1 MSVTSDTQLPPRR
14 RNDRL
19 AGIEQELAAHPHR
32 RVPRDL
38 RRRHLLEL
46 ATELFSERGFEA
58 ASMDELAQRAGVS
71 KPVIYDQFGS
81 KEGLVVAVVDAMGI
95 ELNEVIR
102 AAIDGRTDPED
113 LLRTG
118 SLAFFH
124 FVGERRATFA
134 MAFGAVRTLDSTSVP
149 LVEKVA
155 EIRARQDALVA
166 AGIAATAQ
174 TLGGDPDPL
183 EISAVTRGLNGIY
196 EGLVEWWDEHPEVPA
211 SRLTEWVV
219 ALVLPG
225 LRAMSAAA

>member
-1 MSVTSDTQLPPRR
+1 MSVTSSTQARDPQ
-14 RNDRL
+14 RNERL
-19 AGIEQELAAHPHR
+19 AAIEQELTGHPHR

-95 ELNEVIR
+95 ELNEAIR
-102 AAIDGRTDPED
+102 AAVDGRTDPED

-149 LVEKVA
+149 LVEKVT
-155 EIRARQDALVA
+155 EIRTRQDALVA
-166 AGIAATAQ
+166 AAIAATAQ
-174 TLGGDPDPL
+174 TLGGAPDPL
-183 EISAVTRGLNGIY
+183 EISAITRGLNGIY

-211 SRLTEWVV
+211 SQLAEWVV

>member
-1 MSVTSDTQLPPRR
+1 MSVTSATRTPPRP
-14 RNDRL
+14 RNERL
-19 AGIEQELAAHPHR
+19 AAIERELAGHPHR

-81 KEGLVVAVVDAMGI
+81 KEGLVVAVVDAMGL
-95 ELNEVIR
+95 ELNEAIR
-102 AAIDGRTDPED
+102 AAIDGRTDPGD
-113 LLRTG
+113 LLRAG

-166 AGIAATAQ
+166 AGIAATAE
-174 TLGGDPDPL
+174 TLGGEPDPL
-183 EISAVTRGLNGIY
+183 EISAITRGLNGIY

-211 SRLTEWVV
+211 SRLAEWVV

>member
-1 MSVTSDTQLPPRR
+1 MSVTSNTQARDPQ
-14 RNDRL
+14 RNERL
-19 AGIEQELAAHPHR
+19 AAIEQELAGHPHR

-95 ELNEVIR
+95 ELNEAIR
-102 AAIDGRTDPED
+102 AAVDGRTDPED

-149 LVEKVA
+149 LVEKVT
-155 EIRARQDALVA
+155 EIRTRQDALVA
-166 AGIAATAQ
+166 AAIAATAQ

-183 EISAVTRGLNGIY
+183 EISAITRGLNGIY

-211 SRLTEWVV
+211 SQLAEWVV